1 MGGMAASQWGD
12 PRTGPRRSP
21 LAIGGELSPTT
32 IVQAYRGGVFPWSTS
47 AEGPHW
53 WSPDPRC
60 IILTGRWKAPHGL
73 AKAERKPGWKITT
86 DRAFDAVI
94 EACATVPRPG
104 QDGTWIT
111 PAFLTTYREL
121 HRQGLAHSVE
131 VWREEQLVGGLYGL
145 QIGNIF
151 CGESMF
157 HRTTD
162 ASKIAFSFLIKHLHQ
177 HHCPIIDCQVP
188 NPHLQSL
195 GALNCPRS
203 DYLDIL
209 EKLCDD
215 TPTAGLWP
223 QG

>member
-1 MGGMAASQWGD
+1 MGGMAAWHWGD
-12 PRTGPRRSP
+12 PRTGPRRRP
-21 LAIGGELSPTT
+21 LAIGGELSPATV
-32 IVQAYRGGVFPWSTS
+32 VQAYREGVFPWSTS
-47 AEGPHW
+47 EEGPHW

-60 IILTGRWKAPHGL
+60 IVLTGKWEAPHGL
-73 AKAERKPGWKITT
+73 AKAERKPGWTMTT
-86 DRAFDAVI
+86 DQAFDDVI

-111 PAFLTTYREL
+111 PAFLATYREL

-131 VWREEQLVGGLYGL
+131 VWREEKLVGGLYGL
-145 QIGNIF
+145 QIGRIF

-177 HHCPIIDCQVP
+177 HECPLIDCQVP

-195 GALNCPRS
+195 GALNCPRG

-209 EKLCDD
+209 AELRDQ
-215 TPTAGLWP
+215 TPAAGLWP
-223 QG
+223 

>member
-1 MGGMAASQWGD
+1 MGSMAASQWGD

-32 IVQAYRGGVFPWSTS
+32 IVQAYREGVFPWSTS

-60 IILTGRWKAPHGL
+60 IILTGRWNAPHGL

-86 DRAFDAVI
+86 DRAFNAVI

-111 PAFLTTYREL
+111 PAFLATYREL

-209 EKLCDD
+209 EKLRNDS
-215 TPTAGLWP
+215 PTTGLWP
-223 QG
+223 QA